1 MKRGNST
8 GLLLLLP
15 LCAAVCL
22 SVCRREDAET
32 PPVPMEQPPAADAD
46 MSPDAALI
54 HHAAHGNAGGVLQA
68 LRNGADIETRDESGL
83 TPLMWAAQQKVSA
96 VVSLLLEQGAN
107 PFVRD
112 NGGWTPLHCAASGG
126 SPEGMACLL
135 AVCKDEI
142 NAIDNK
148 AEPPLLV
155 ALRMHREDIARMLVD
170 AGADINVWNKD
181 RRNAVDVA
189 RAEGMHDLGR
199 ELMRRGGMPHLYHAI
214 MDMSRDGRTESLRDI
229 LLSVPDVDLE
239 MRDAMGKT
247 ALIHAAESGQLET
260 MQLLLDAGA
269 RVDAGD
275 SVNMTPLLYAA
286 LEGHVEAVKLLQKHG
301 ASIKER
307 SANGWTP
314 LLVAAGRRQVEMEM
328 YLLEQGVDVNL
339 CNNAGETPMIIG
351 AANEQTALVSA
362 LIECGADMEAVDG
375 YGWTALM
382 VAAAYG
388 QVGVL
393 GILVDAGAD
402 LERQDANGWTAALC
416 AASADSV
423 EGMHLLVQ
431 HGANLNHTDVEK
443 RSALVIAAGL
453 GHEKMVRYL
462 VEGCKM
468 PLDAAD
474 DYGWTP
480 LMHAAALGR
489 EEVVEFLLRRGADA
503 SLKSKQE
510 ETAYC
515 LARLR
520 GEQGVLRVLEEAG
533 ITE

>member
-1 MKRGNST
+1 MKLGYSA
-8 GLLLLLP
+8 GLVLLP
-15 LCAAVCL
+15 LGAAVCL
-22 SVCRREDAET
+22 SVCRREDA
-32 PPVPMEQPPAADAD
+32 PHEQPPAAETAAEAA
-46 MSPDAALI
+46 MAPDAALI

-83 TPLMWAAQQKVSA
+83 TPLMWAAQQEVSA

-107 PFVRD
+107 PLVRD
-112 NGGWTPLHCAASGG
+112 NEGWSPLHCAASGG
-126 SPEGMACLL
+126 SKDGMACLL
-135 AVCKDEI
+135 AVCKEGI
-142 NAIDNK
+142 NTFNSK
-148 AEPPLLV
+148 GETPLLV
-155 ALRMHREDIARMLVD
+155 ALRMHREDIARMLVE
-170 AGADINVWNKD
+170 AGADVNAKNND
-181 RRNAVDVA
+181 NRNAVDVA

-199 ELMRRGGMPHLYHAI
+199 ELVKRGGMPHLYHTL
-214 MDMSRDGRTESLRDI
+214 MDMSRDGRAESLKKI
-229 LLSVPDVDLE
+229 LDETPDVDLE
-239 MRDAMGKT
+239 MHDAKGKT
-247 ALIHAAESGQLET
+247 ALIHAAESGQLAT
-260 MQLLLDAGA
+260 MQVLLDAGA
-269 RVDAGD
+269 RVDACD
-275 SVNMTPLLYAA
+275 RVKMTPLLYAA

-307 SANGWTP
+307 SSNGWTP
-314 LLVAAGRRQVEMEM
+314 LLVAAGRRQVEMEL

-339 CNNAGETPMIIG
+339 FNNDGETAMIIG
-351 AANEQTALVSA
+351 AANDQTALVSA
-362 LIECGADMEAVDG
+362 LIERGADMEAVDN

-393 GILVDAGAD
+393 GILANAGAD

-431 HGANLNHTDVEK
+431 HGANLNHTDAEK
-443 RSALVIAAGL
+443 RSALVIAAEL

-462 VEGCKM
+462 VEGCRM

-474 DYGWTP
+474 DHGWTP

-489 EEVVEFLLRRGADA
+489 ERVVEFLLRSGADA
-503 SLKSKQE
+503 TLKSNQG

-520 GEQGVLRVLEEAG
+520 GEQGVLRVFEEAG